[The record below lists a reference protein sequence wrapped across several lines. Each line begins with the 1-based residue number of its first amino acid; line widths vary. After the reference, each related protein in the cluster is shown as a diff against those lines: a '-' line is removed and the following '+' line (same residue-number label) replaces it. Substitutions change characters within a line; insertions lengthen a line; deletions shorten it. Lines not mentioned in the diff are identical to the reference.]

1 MYPTNGPK
9 ILWENTQNTDEV
21 MITVQVKEKFL
32 NYKLKKNNDVT
43 QHKFGYV

>member
-21 MITVQVKEKFL
+21 MITVQVKEKNL
-32 NYKLKKNNDVT
+32 KLQIKEK
-43 QHKFGYV
+43 Q